1 MFALTSNLI
10 INADINIVI
19 LCSHLVQPGRGPQP
33 PAERGRAH
41 HQGPEEDRGGGRG
54 QAPGR
59 QPHEGGVGPAE
70 DGELKFLHIIY
81 HISTILTMYGYFSGC
96 GKRQRE
102 KR

>member
-1 MFALTSNLI
+1 M
-10 INADINIVI
+10 
-19 LCSHLVQPGRGPQP
+19 CSHLVQPGRGPQP

-70 DGELKFLHIIY
+70 DGELKYLHNIY
-81 HISTILTMYGYFSGC
+81 HTSTILTMYGYFSGC
-96 GKRQRE
+96 GKRQR
-102 KR
+102 KKG

>member
-1 MFALTSNLI
+1 M
-10 INADINIVI
+10 
-19 LCSHLVQPGRGPQP
+19 CSHLVQPGRGPQP

-70 DGELKFLHIIY
+70 DGELKYLHIIY
-81 HISTILTMYGYFSGC
+81 HISIILTMYGYFFRLWKETK
-96 GKRQRE
+96 GKRV
-102 KR
+102 K

>member
-1 MFALTSNLI
+1 MI
-10 INADINIVI
+10 INTDINIVI

-70 DGELKFLHIIY
+70 DGELTAQCKN
-81 HISTILTMYGYFSGC
+81 SNKEQNESG
-96 GKRQRE
+96 RQRGV
-102 KR
+102 

>member
-1 MFALTSNLI
+1 MI
-10 INADINIVI
+10 INTDINIVI

-54 QAPGR
+54 QAPGG

-70 DGELKFLHIIY
+70 DGELGGNIY
-81 HISTILTMYGYFSGC
+81 VLSTIYINHVLCMATFSGC

-102 KR
+102 KG